1 VADESGLLFQP
12 GPEACQPVGSVDNA
26 DNDAVHA
33 YIDVDRFFRNVC
45 IQISLVW
52 MEELT
57 WIPLL
62 LF

>member
-1 VADESGLLFQP
+1 VADESDLLFQP

-33 YIDVDRFFRNVC
+33 YIDVDKFFRSVC

-57 WIPLL
+57 
-62 LF
+62 